1 MRGKRSAAQSIVRT
15 ALHGEDMN
23 SGSLIIFE
31 GLDGSGKS
39 TQAKRLVAALRE
51 RGCDVVETRE
61 PTDGEYGRRIRAM
74 ASSGEKVSPETE
86 LEWFFAD
93 RREHVQRLIKPALA
107 KGQIV
112 VSDRYFLSTVAY
124 QGARGLDSRKI
135 LEMSEAE
142 FPIPDLVL
150 LLEID
155 VAAGLDRVTER
166 GAKREEVFEEA
177 SFLSQ
182 VAQEFAQIERPYLVR
197 INAARTPD
205 AVFDDV
211 RQTVCEKLKLAI

>member
-1 MRGKRSAAQSIVRT
+1 MK
-15 ALHGEDMN
+15 

-93 RREHVQRLIKPALA
+93 RREHVQRVIRPALA
-107 KGQIV
+107 KGQLV

-135 LEMSEAE
+135 LEASEAE
-142 FPIPDLVL
+142 FPLPDLVL

-155 VAAGLDRVTER
+155 VAAGLERVTAR
-166 GAKREEVFEEA
+166 GAKRETVFEEET
-177 SFLSQ
+177 FLSK
-182 VAQEFAQIERPYLVR
+182 VAQEFARIERPYLAR
-197 INAARTPD
+197 IDAARAPD

-211 RQTVCEKLKLAI
+211 RQTVREKLKLAI

>member
-1 MRGKRSAAQSIVRT
+1 MK
-15 ALHGEDMN
+15 

-39 TQAKRLVAALRE
+39 TQLKLLAALLRE
-51 RGCDVVETRE
+51 RGFDLVETRE

-93 RREHVQRLIKPALA
+93 RREHVQRVIRPALA

-124 QGARGLDSRKI
+124 QGARGLDARKI

-155 VAAGLDRVTER
+155 VAAGLDRVTAR

-182 VAQEFAQIERPYLVR
+182 VAQEFARIERPYLAR
-197 INAARTPD
+197 INAARAPD
-205 AVFDDV
+205 AVFEDV
-211 RQTVCEKLKLAI
+211 RRAVREKLKLAI

>member
-1 MRGKRSAAQSIVRT
+1 MK
-15 ALHGEDMN
+15 

-39 TQAKRLVAALRE
+39 TQVKRLVAALRE
-51 RGCDVVETRE
+51 CGCDVVETRE

-93 RREHVQRLIKPALA
+93 RREHVQRVIRPALA
-107 KGQIV
+107 KGQLV

-135 LEMSEAE
+135 LEASEAE
-142 FPIPDLVL
+142 FPLPDLVL

-155 VAAGLDRVTER
+155 VAAGLERVTSR
-166 GAKREEVFEEA
+166 GAKRETVFEEET
-177 SFLSQ
+177 FLSK
-182 VAQEFAQIERPYLVR
+182 VAQEFVRIERPYLAR
-197 INAARTPD
+197 IDAARSPD
-205 AVFDDV
+205 IVFDDV
-211 RQTVCEKLKLAI
+211 RQTVREKLKLAI

>member
-1 MRGKRSAAQSIVRT
+1 
-15 ALHGEDMN
+15 
-23 SGSLIIFE
+23 
-31 GLDGSGKS
+31 
-39 TQAKRLVAALRE
+39 
-51 RGCDVVETRE
+51 
-61 PTDGEYGRRIRAM
+61 M

-86 LEWFFAD
+86 LDWFFED

-112 VSDRYFLSTVAY
+112 LSDRYYLSTVAY

-155 VAAGLDRVTER
+155 VDAGLERVTTR
-166 GAKREEVFEEA
+166 GTKLEEVFEEA
-177 SFLSQ
+177 S
-182 VAQEFAQIERPYLVR
+182 
-197 INAARTPD
+197 
-205 AVFDDV
+205 
-211 RQTVCEKLKLAI
+211 

>member
-1 MRGKRSAAQSIVRT
+1 MK
-15 ALHGEDMN
+15 

-39 TQAKRLVAALRE
+39 TQVKRLVAALRE
-51 RGCDVVETRE
+51 HGLDVVETRE

-74 ASSGEKVSPETE
+74 ASSGEKVAPETE

-93 RREHVQRLIKPALA
+93 RREHVQRLIRPALA

-124 QGARGLDSRKI
+124 QGARGLDARKI

-142 FPIPDLVL
+142 FPLPDLVL

-155 VAAGLDRVTER
+155 VAAGLDRVTAR
-166 GAKREEVFEEA
+166 GAKRETVFEEET
-177 SFLSQ
+177 FLGK
-182 VAQEFAQIERPYLVR
+182 VAQEFARIERSYLVR
-197 INAARTPD
+197 IDAARSPD

-211 RQTVCEKLKLAI
+211 RQAVREKLKLAI